1 MVLAFVLFSELTK
14 AWLLYLGLIFM
25 FMVMYAP
32 GGIASL
38 IMLNLRVASYGR
50 LKELLPHY
58 LSMAATGLVALL
70 GVSALTEMVYHRQL
84 DGAAGSTLNF
94 LGLTLDDANTVHWLA
109 AAAVALVGIAAFEWA
124 RRRFARR
131 WHAVQEYIEV
141 EMKKREAA
149 A

>member
-1 MVLAFVLFSELTK
+1 MFEDRPFDGEAPS
-14 AWLLYLGLIFM
+14 ALLY
-25 FMVMYAP
+25 
-32 GGIASL
+32 
-38 IMLNLRVASYGR
+38 GR
-50 LKELLPHY
+50 EFPF
-58 LSMAATGLVALL
+58 AGRFRAGATGLVALL

>member
-1 MVLAFVLFSELTK
+1 
-14 AWLLYLGLIFM
+14 
-25 FMVMYAP
+25 
-32 GGIASL
+32 
-38 IMLNLRVASYGR
+38 
-50 LKELLPHY
+50 
-58 LSMAATGLVALL
+58 
-70 GVSALTEMVYHRQL
+70 MVYHRQL

-94 LGLTLDDANTVHWLA
+94 LGLTLDDANTLHWLA

-124 RRRFARR
+124 RRRFAQR